1 MDVTKDLEVMLG
13 DPKKAIKSMMVPLIV
28 SYLVVQLN
36 IFADMSWCSG
46 LGSNA
51 SSAVS
56 SIFPIYWIISG
67 FGIGIGVGASTS
79 IARYL
84 GRDDK
89 ASADSVATQTMVL
102 AILFGVVVTPILLL
116 AMDPMI
122 TWMGIGDIRKECA
135 DYIIPMVWSSV
146 ILIVNGAIAGVV
158 RAEGAAKKSMA
169 ILLSA
174 AILNII
180 LDPMLIYVLDMG
192 LLGAGCATAISTAIS
207 TAIGLYWYRRKMM
220 YIDISFKDFRVNIEQ
235 MKDVLFVGIPRVTES
250 TLISIMSLIQ
260 RFLIVPVAGMMGIAF
275 YNVPWRYVSIA
286 MVISQAAGSALIP
299 VCSAALGQNDNVKAE
314 AGYRYSFRITVA
326 VMTIMA
332 VFVFIF
338 ADYLVLPFAF
348 SDSMVQ
354 YREEFAHGLRIYAL
368 FFPFMGMVDIG
379 SSILQSLRMA
389 QMSMV
394 MAFIRNGFL
403 VVLMLFA
410 HTMDDFYWQ
419 LFATEVLGG
428 MTMMAMAAYEFRKYK
443 RKRMLI
449 GV

>member
-102 AILFGVVVTPILLL
+102 AILFGVVVTPTLLL

-146 ILIVNGAIAGVV
+146 ILIVNGAITGVV
-158 RAEGAAKKSMA
+158 RAEGAAKKSMV

-180 LDPMLIYVLDMG
+180 LDPILIYILDMG

-207 TAIGLYWYRRKMM
+207 TAIGLYWYCRKMM
-220 YIDISFKDFRVNIEQ
+220 YIDISFKGFRVNIKQ

-428 MTMMAMAAYEFRKYK
+428 MTMMAMATYEFRKYK

>member
-1 MDVTKDLEVMLG
+1 
-13 DPKKAIKSMMVPLIV
+13 
-28 SYLVVQLN
+28 
-36 IFADMSWCSG
+36 
-46 LGSNA
+46 
-51 SSAVS
+51 
-56 SIFPIYWIISG
+56 
-67 FGIGIGVGASTS
+67 
-79 IARYL
+79 
-84 GRDDK
+84 
-89 ASADSVATQTMVL
+89 
-102 AILFGVVVTPILLL
+102 
-116 AMDPMI
+116 MDPMI

-158 RAEGAAKKSMA
+158 RAEGAAKKSMV

-180 LDPMLIYVLDMG
+180 LDPILIYVLDMG

-220 YIDISFKDFRVNIEQ
+220 YIDISFKGFRVNIEQ

-428 MTMMAMAAYEFRKYK
+428 MTMMAMATYEFRKYK

>member
-1 MDVTKDLEVMLG
+1 MDATKDLEVMLG

-28 SYLVVQLN
+28 SYLVVQVN

-56 SIFPIYWIISG
+56 SIFPIYWIIAG
-67 FGIGIGVGASTS
+67 LGTGIGVGASTS

-89 ASADSVATQTMVL
+89 ASADSVATQTVVL
-102 AILFGVVVTPILLL
+102 SIVFGILVTPILLL
-116 AMDPMI
+116 AMEPMI
-122 TWMGIGDIRKECA
+122 SWMGIDDIKQECM
-135 DYIIPMVWSSV
+135 DYIMPMIWSSV
-146 ILIVNGAIAGVV
+146 ILIVNGAIAGII
-158 RAEGAAKKSMA
+158 RAEGAAKKSMV

-180 LDPMLIYVLDMG
+180 LDPIMIYGLDMG
-192 LLGAGCATAISTAIS
+192 LLGAGFATAISTAVS
-207 TAIGLYWYRRKMM
+207 TLIGYQWYHRKRM
-220 YIDISFKDFRVNIEQ
+220 YIDISFKGYRVNIEQ

-250 TLISIMSLIQ
+250 TLISVMSLIQ

-275 YNVPWRYVSIA
+275 YNVPWRYVSVA

-299 VCSAALGQNDNVKAE
+299 VCSAALGHNDNKKAE
-314 AGYRYSFRITVA
+314 VGYRYSFRMTVV
-326 VMTIMA
+326 VMTVFA
-332 VFVFIF
+332 VIVFIF
-338 ADYLVLPFAF
+338 ADYLVIPFSF
-348 SDSMVQ
+348 SDSMIQ

-394 MAFIRNGFL
+394 MAFVRNAFL
-403 VVLMLFA
+403 VIVMLFA
-410 HTMDDFYWQ
+410 NTMDDIYWQ

-428 MTMMAMAAYEFRKYK
+428 LTMMAMAVYEFRKYK

-449 GV
+449 TA

>member
-89 ASADSVATQTMVL
+89 ALADSVATQTMVL
-102 AILFGVVVTPILLL
+102 AILFGVVVTPTLLL

-122 TWMGIGDIRKECA
+122 TWMGIGDIRKECT
-135 DYIIPMVWSSV
+135 DYIIPMVWGSA

-158 RAEGAAKKSMA
+158 RAEGAAKKSMV

-180 LDPMLIYVLDMG
+180 LDPILIYVLDMG

-220 YIDISFKDFRVNIEQ
+220 YIDISFKGFRVNIEQ

-260 RFLIVPVAGMMGIAF
+260 FPHRSCG
-275 YNVPWRYVSIA
+275 R
-286 MVISQAAGSALIP
+286 
-299 VCSAALGQNDNVKAE
+299 DD
-314 AGYRYSFRITVA
+314 GYRILQRTVEIRIHSDGDLPSRRFRIDT
-326 VMTIMA
+326 
-332 VFVFIF
+332 
-338 ADYLVLPFAF
+338 
-348 SDSMVQ
+348 
-354 YREEFAHGLRIYAL
+354 
-368 FFPFMGMVDIG
+368 
-379 SSILQSLRMA
+379 RM
-389 QMSMV
+389 
-394 MAFIRNGFL
+394 FCGIR
-403 VVLMLFA
+403 A
-410 HTMDDFYWQ
+410 
-419 LFATEVLGG
+419 E
-428 MTMMAMAAYEFRKYK
+428 R
-443 RKRMLI
+443 
-449 GV
+449 